1 MNNGGAVIP
10 IRAKPRR
17 ADWRKHRHNIGYSRG
32 KNTRRARIS
41 RTPRS
46 RIRPHPRRAAAFRL
60 FDAVMNHDNA
70 NPPAIARRATNTPG
84 FLLFMIC
91 LFSSAGQLAIDIYV
105 PALPAMAHFFTTS
118 PQAIQSSVSGYMAA
132 YALGQLIFG
141 PIADAHGRK
150 RVLAFGIAIFTI
162 GCLLS
167 LVAPNLET
175 FVLARCLQGF
185 GIATTN
191 LLAKA
196 IITDS
201 FSGTA
206 LLHAF
211 TYMSIAWGLAPI
223 IAPVIGAHLQTWF
236 GWRSCLVFL
245 LIWAVVMWG
254 VLWRYHDTLR
264 QPVKLETRTL
274 VANARKVLASPV
286 FQSCFLAQG
295 LCYSILLVFN
305 IVGPFMVQST
315 LHKPP
320 TFFGYLALG
329 IGLMY
334 FLGGLSNRL
343 HGPRMPTPEVRLRA
357 GSFAMA
363 ASAIVMLVLAL
374 TVGLRVW
381 TLATPVLF
389 MGFCA
394 GAMYPTLMA
403 KGNSLFPEVAGLTSA
418 ILGCA
423 LLLVS
428 SAMMAL
434 AGFVSVQILTPLAV
448 FFVVLALTVVMMVS
462 KLLRHLAQLESV
474 QALQREGK
482 AA

>member
-1 MNNGGAVIP
+1 MNNKILDRSLTPA
-10 IRAKPRR
+10 RAPNSPR
-17 ADWRKHRHNIGYSRG
+17 
-32 KNTRRARIS
+32 
-41 RTPRS
+41 
-46 RIRPHPRRAAAFRL
+46 
-60 FDAVMNHDNA
+60 
-70 NPPAIARRATNTPG
+70 
-84 FLLFMIC
+84 FLLCLIC

-105 PALPAMAHFFTTS
+105 PALPAMARFFSTS
-118 PQAIQSSVSGYMAA
+118 PQAIQSSVSGYLVA
-132 YALGQLIFG
+132 YAFGQLVFG
-141 PIADAHGRK
+141 PVADAYGRK
-150 RVLAFGIAIFTI
+150 RVLAFGLVIFTI

-167 LVAPNLET
+167 LAAPNLET

-201 FSGTA
+201 FSGQA
-206 LLHAF
+206 LMHAF

-236 GWRSCLVFL
+236 GWQACLVFL
-245 LIWAVVMWG
+245 LVHSLAMWG
-254 VLWRYHDTLR
+254 LLWRYRETLPR
-264 QPVKLETRTL
+264 PVRLEPRTL
-274 VANARKVLASPV
+274 MTNARTVLSSPV

-305 IVGPFMVQST
+305 IVGPFMVQNT

-320 TFFGYLALG
+320 TYFGYLALG
-329 IGLMY
+329 IGMMY
-334 FLGGLSNRL
+334 FLGGLSNRV
-343 HGPRMPTPEVRLRA
+343 HGPRLPSAEQRVRFGARV
-357 GSFAMA
+357 MA
-363 ASAIVMLVLAL
+363 AAAIAMLVLAL

-381 TLATPVLF
+381 TLAAPVLV

-403 KGNSLFPEVAGLTSA
+403 KGNSLFPHIAGLTSA

-428 SAMMAL
+428 SAMMGL
-434 AGFVSVQILTPLAV
+434 AGFVSVQVLTPLAV
-448 FFVVLALTVVMMVS
+448 FLVILALTVVAMVT
-462 KLLRHLAQLESV
+462 KLLRHLAQV
-474 QALQREGK
+474 QRE
-482 AA
+482 AVALDHVC

>member
-1 MNNGGAVIP
+1 MTQDIPDRPRPVIP
-10 IRAKPRR
+10 ARALNSPR
-17 ADWRKHRHNIGYSRG
+17 
-32 KNTRRARIS
+32 
-41 RTPRS
+41 
-46 RIRPHPRRAAAFRL
+46 
-60 FDAVMNHDNA
+60 
-70 NPPAIARRATNTPG
+70 
-84 FLLFMIC
+84 FLLILVC

-105 PALPAMAHFFTTS
+105 PALPAMARFFATS
-118 PQAIQSSVSGYMAA
+118 PQAIQSSVSGYMVA

-141 PIADAHGRK
+141 PVADAYGRK
-150 RVLAFGIAIFTI
+150 RVLAFGLVVYTI

-167 LVAPNLET
+167 LGASNLET

-185 GIATTN
+185 GIASTN

-201 FSGTA
+201 FSGHA
-206 LLHAF
+206 LMHAF

-223 IAPVIGAHLQTWF
+223 VAPVIGAHLQTWF
-236 GWRSCLVFL
+236 GWQACLVFL
-245 LIWAVVMWG
+245 LVYSLVMWAL
-254 VLWRYHDTLR
+254 LWRYRETLLR
-264 QPVKLETRTL
+264 PVKLEPRTL
-274 VANARKVLASPV
+274 AKNAGKVLSSPV

-305 IVGPFMVQST
+305 IIGPFMVQNT
-315 LHKPP
+315 LHEPP
-320 TFFGYLALG
+320 TYFGYLALG
-329 IGLMY
+329 IGMMY

-343 HGPRMPTPEVRLRA
+343 HGVRLPSAEQRLHLGARVMA
-357 GSFAMA
+357 G
-363 ASAIVMLVLAL
+363 ASIAMLVLAL

-381 TLATPVLF
+381 TLATPVLV

-394 GAMYPTLMA
+394 GVMYPTLMA
-403 KGNSLFPEVAGLTSA
+403 KGNSLFPHIAGLTSA

-428 SAMMAL
+428 SAMMGL

-448 FFVVLALTVVMMVS
+448 FFVILAFTVVLMVA
-462 KLLRHLAQLESV
+462 KLLRHLAQLQSEAV
-474 QALQREGK
+474 MRGNGE

>member
-1 MNNGGAVIP
+1 MNASLTSARESNS
-10 IRAKPRR
+10 PR
-17 ADWRKHRHNIGYSRG
+17 
-32 KNTRRARIS
+32 
-41 RTPRS
+41 
-46 RIRPHPRRAAAFRL
+46 
-60 FDAVMNHDNA
+60 
-70 NPPAIARRATNTPG
+70 
-84 FLLFMIC
+84 FLLFLIC

-105 PALPAMAHFFTTS
+105 PALPDMARSFATT

-141 PIADAHGRK
+141 PIADAYGRK
-150 RVLAFGIAIFTI
+150 RVLAFGLVIYTI

-167 LVAPNLET
+167 LGAPNLET
-175 FVLARCLQGF
+175 FLLARCLQGF

-201 FSGTA
+201 FSGQA
-206 LLHAF
+206 LMHAF

-223 IAPVIGAHLQTWF
+223 VAPVIGAHLQEWF
-236 GWRSCLVFL
+236 GWRACLVFL
-245 LIWAVVMWG
+245 LVCSLAMWAL
-254 VLWRYHDTLR
+254 LWRYRETLPK
-264 QPVKLETRTL
+264 PVHLAPRTL
-274 VANARKVLASPV
+274 FANAGRVLASPV

-305 IVGPFMVQST
+305 IVGPFMVQTT

-334 FLGGLSNRL
+334 FLGGLSNRI
-343 HGPRMPTPEVRLRA
+343 HGRGLPSAEQRLRIGARVMA
-357 GSFAMA
+357 GA
-363 ASAIVMLVLAL
+363 AVAMLVLAL

-381 TLATPVLF
+381 TLATPVLV

-403 KGNSLFPEVAGLTSA
+403 KGNSLFPHIAGLTSA

-428 SAMMAL
+428 SAMMGL
-434 AGFVSVQILTPLAV
+434 AGFVSIHVLTPLAV
-448 FFVVLALTVVMMVS
+448 FFVVLAFVVVWMVT
-462 KLLRHLAQLESV
+462 KLLRHLTQQQPVSV
-474 QALQREGK
+474 ACASGE
-482 AA
+482 AT